1 MLFNHK
7 LKVFSN
13 PQNNYI
19 NNAYHFSG
27 GHALDVS
34 YPGRDPGP
42 IWMDNVHCNGTETSI
57 AECEFNGWG
66 IHNCGHRED
75 AAVACDECKYTHYE
89 NMPMQYTEIF

>member
-1 MLFNHK
+1 MWIYLVIP
-7 LKVFSN
+7 VFIN
-13 PQNNYI
+13 LQNIY

-75 AAVACDECKYTHYE
+75 AAVACDECKYTYPFLTHYE
-89 NMPMQYTEIF
+89 NRHIQ